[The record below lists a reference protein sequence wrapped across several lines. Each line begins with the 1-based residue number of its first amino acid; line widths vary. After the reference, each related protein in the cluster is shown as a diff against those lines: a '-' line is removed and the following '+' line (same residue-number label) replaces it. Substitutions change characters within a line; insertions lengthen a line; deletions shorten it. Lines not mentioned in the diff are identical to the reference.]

1 METIPPEKLKQRNLW
16 FNLCYWLEVDVFFIQ
31 ENIKSS
37 LETKQYIH
45 IVITCLV
52 TLATQDTLKMCD
64 ITQKPEKDLQ
74 EKEKEL
80 ITNMS
85 AILKDD
91 IFNGSNEQLEVIYAL
106 QIFCYEKQFPKGKLP
121 SLPSFSK
128 NHNCQ
133 IILFKRIFMKIL
145 NINPSNPSVV
155 INFI

>member
-1 METIPPEKLKQRNLW
+1 
-16 FNLCYWLEVDVFFIQ
+16 
-31 ENIKSS
+31 
-37 LETKQYIH
+37 
-45 IVITCLV
+45 
-52 TLATQDTLKMCD
+52 MCD

-91 IFNGSNEQLEVIYAL
+91 IFNGSNEQLEAIYAL

-128 NHNCQ
+128 NHSCQ
-133 IILFKRIFMKIL
+133 IILFKGIFMKIL
-145 NINPSNPSVV
+145 NINPSNPSGV